1 VYDVTEG
8 VSSSNSS
15 SISIGMAG
23 SDVTT
28 SMHTSSTRSS
38 NSSRSSDSTRPATG
52 PAGSRGLAAVKEGMG
67 GDLKGGL
74 QLVDGHLACS
84 WSPPSLGPPA
94 ETRPRLGPP
103 PGWQPRLPS
112 LQSDSWSKSNMG
124 GGKQFDHG
132 DHQQGSGQP
141 LVRGTSAQDSRASQS
156 PPGDAEATIS
166 LTPVAP
172 AASGGKEAGWKP
184 AAALARVVKG
194 MFSLSSFS
202 TSAPS
207 TPPPSSL
214 SSAPATPS
222 HVQDTGDDFEEP
234 EALTLDMLD
243 LQQSSPSLSSPRQP
257 PAEGC
262 GNQVAGDA
270 QPARESLSGHAVT
283 SAVTDDSATGGG
295 LGTVSAPFSAQCSAP
310 ALASWDSLESFKED
324 SDSEESALGGVQVQ
338 RQQQVDRAPATSSWE
353 SLSSMEEDESLITQG
368 QLLPPMQPRSVH
380 PNLSSWESLTSMDEE
395 YKSAPPACHQPTPQ
409 RPVQRGGA
417 KHLALASWDSLQSLE
432 ESEGESEQASDED
445 GNDEGD
451 LGEGDPHAVPVLRRE
466 QESSHASTP
475 SCGTAV
481 TPSPQGALPEH
492 AAGSSTAG
500 EAHVVVLPPGHATD
514 SALGAQGA
522 QPLLVDI
529 GLRPKVPVMSSDNE
543 FTGPINQGGESSTT
557 TSTATATRHQRHV
570 MLSMGAAMEGW
581 VQWWAEWGATSWS
594 DPTV

>member
-1 VYDVTEG
+1 
-8 VSSSNSS
+8 
-15 SISIGMAG
+15 MAG

-28 SMHTSSTRSS
+28 SMHTSTSSSS
-38 NSSRSSDSTRPATG
+38 NSGGSNSYGSSNSTRLATG

-124 GGKQFDHG
+124 GGTQFDHG
-132 DHQQGSGQP
+132 DHQQGSAQP
-141 LVRGTSAQDSRASQS
+141 LVRGTSAQDLRASQS

-184 AAALARVVKG
+184 AADLARAVKG

-207 TPPPSSL
+207 TSPPSSL

-270 QPARESLSGHAVT
+270 QLARESLSRHAVT

-295 LGTVSAPFSAQCSAP
+295 LGTVSAPSSAQCSAP
-310 ALASWDSLESFKED
+310 ALASWDSLESFEED

-353 SLSSMEEDESLITQG
+353 SLTSMEEDESLITQG

-395 YKSAPPACHQPTPQ
+395 NKSAPPACHQPTPQ

-417 KHLALASWDSLQSLE
+417 KHPALASWDSLQSLE
-432 ESEGESEQASDED
+432 ESEGESSEQD
-445 GNDEGD
+445 DEG
-451 LGEGDPHAVPVLRRE
+451 GQGHALPSLH
-466 QESSHASTP
+466 QEASAGASAEASEEPSTP
-475 SCGTAV
+475 NCDSAL
-481 TPSPQGALPEH
+481 TPSPIQGVIPES
-492 AAGSSTAG
+492 AAGSSTTG
-500 EAHVVVLPPGHATD
+500 EAQLVVLPPGHATN

-522 QPLLVDI
+522 QPLLIDM
-529 GLRPKVPVMSSDNE
+529 GLRPKVPVVGSDSE
-543 FTGPINQGGESSTT
+543 STGTTNPGEESSTT
-557 TSTATATRHQRHV
+557 TTSTTAARRQRHV